1 MENTEKIIELDQT
14 NIENLDKDYLNGN
27 LSAQDELEVLS
38 KKLKQSKRKNIFL
51 TVILSILIIAILVVS
66 IVTFNVYKAVKPHFR
81 ALLGKNFSIA
91 SISQISNKN
100 MMDLDKFT
108 TKLTFLDDIVNMLYY
123 YDKDNKKIEDAMF
136 SGYLKALGDNYAEY
150 YPPKEFE
157 EFTEKMTEG
166 VYYGIGCLVSQDK
179 KTKDCKVTT
188 VYENSPAEK
197 GGVKV
202 GDIFVSIDGVRVR
215 GDDLDSI
222 IQKIRGEEGTKREI
236 EVYRDS
242 DKSNFNL
249 TVYCGKV
256 DIQLVSTKIYEGN
269 IGYIEVNEFS
279 GKSSQQFKNKIDD
292 LLDKNINGLIID
304 LRGNPGGEL
313 ITVCEMMDYLIK
325 DRDGRFTLNQEE
337 QIFDPGKTLLVYI
350 KEKGQIVDAAY
361 ADDKHSVELPMV
373 VLTDYSTASAA
384 ELFTEALRDY
394 KKATVVGVKTFGKGV
409 VQNMIPYDDGS
420 AFKFTVSEYFPP
432 SGYSIDLK
440 GILPDYS
447 LDLAGVEVTYNKD
460 NNIVLY
466 EDNKEIVFGRD
477 GSIIAENVIEVAT
490 KSDASSDSQKTK
502 AHVENLK
509 IYDEENN
516 FLNENW
522 FTELDDKYDDKQL
535 LQAIIVM
542 KDKLK

>member
-38 KKLKQSKRKNIFL
+38 KKLKKSKRKNIFL

-108 TKLTFLDDIVNMLYY
+108 TKLAFLDDIVNMLYY

-242 DKSNFNL
+242 DKSNVNL